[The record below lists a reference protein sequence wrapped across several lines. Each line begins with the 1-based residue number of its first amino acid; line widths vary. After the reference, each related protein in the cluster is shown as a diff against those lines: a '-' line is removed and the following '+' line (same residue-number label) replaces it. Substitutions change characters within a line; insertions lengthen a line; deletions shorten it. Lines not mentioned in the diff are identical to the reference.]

1 MAQYFNDRTS
11 QQRQAPVPPEQE
23 WVNAGYKRTWIT
35 DGIDKDVIPFAEKM
49 GIYMAKNKLTKSK
62 IRSIYGE
69 IKRIQMGDF
78 DKEKASFYLL
88 KPKVAYAYGRDEH
101 NLGLKLFKIVFDKS
115 SDDVS
120 DKRTFI
126 NFCKLIEAIL
136 AYHRANGGK
145 D

>member
-1 MAQYFNDRTS
+1 MPQYTNDRRP
-11 QQRQAPVPPEQE
+11 QQNERPVQPEE
-23 WVNAGYKRTWIT
+23 IWGNSGYKRSWIT
-35 DGIDKDVIPFAEKM
+35 DGIDKDLIPFAEKM
-49 GIYMAKNKLTKSK
+49 GDYMAKNKLTKSK

-88 KPKVAYAYGRDEH
+88 KPKVAYAYGRDTA
-101 NLGLKLFKIVFDKS
+101 NRGLKLFKIVFDKC

-120 DKRTFI
+120 DKKTFL